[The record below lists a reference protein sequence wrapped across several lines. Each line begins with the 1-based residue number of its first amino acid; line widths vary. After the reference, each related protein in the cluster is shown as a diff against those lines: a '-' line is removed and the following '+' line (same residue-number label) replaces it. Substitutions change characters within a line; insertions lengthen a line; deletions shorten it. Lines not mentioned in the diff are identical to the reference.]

1 MAVVLE
7 IVDGAASKHDV
18 CQDVTTKAVEHG
30 TEPGGHGA
38 PARNLHRACNTGE
51 EVSETNAHRQQ
62 EKLESIFTTH
72 IFFLRPE
79 CIRLILSYSIDLSTK
94 TTLIHLR

>member
-30 TEPGGHGA
+30 AEPGGHGT
-38 PARNLHRACNTGE
+38 PARNFHRACNTE
-51 EVSETNAHRQQ
+51 DELSEGCDDQNITAAGQ
-62 EKLESIFTTH
+62 
-72 IFFLRPE
+72 
-79 CIRLILSYSIDLSTK
+79 
-94 TTLIHLR
+94 

>member
-30 TEPGGHGA
+30 TEPGGHGT
-38 PARNLHRACNTGE
+38 PARNLHRACNTQE
-51 EVSETNAHRQQ
+51 ELSGTVS
-62 EKLESIFTTH
+62 
-72 IFFLRPE
+72 
-79 CIRLILSYSIDLSTK
+79 
-94 TTLIHLR
+94 